1 MLPWARKQMC
11 AVCRCSPTV
20 RTSAGHVCSTRRVRP
35 RVRSAVRRSAASSGV
50 AARID
55 SPPFARV
62 PFGALEETAER
73 TPSQQRRDNR
83 RLDGTGRGPISV
95 RPTPRHEPRSKS
107 RSRRR
112 RLTRATTRAVP
123 RPRRSGRSRRADGL
137 GPRRWSTLRS
147 SSAGADRRPA
157 IARSGSAPCSRVG
170 HGES

>member
-1 MLPWARKQMC
+1 MC

-62 PFGALEETAER
+62 PFGTLEETAER
-73 TPSQQRRDNR
+73 TPSQQQRDNR

-107 RSRRR
+107 PFATALPNADDYARRSAAEEIRAITARRR
-112 RLTRATTRAVP
+112 SRATTVVDPSLIVSWSRPPASDRTERIRSMFTS
-123 RPRRSGRSRRADGL
+123 RPR
-137 GPRRWSTLRS
+137 
-147 SSAGADRRPA
+147 
-157 IARSGSAPCSRVG
+157 
-170 HGES
+170 